1 MRFLGVGES
10 NDLAAMY
17 HGLARRGHEVKVFVQ
32 EEASRDV
39 HSGMLHFTLF
49 RTTPTHCLGNHL

>member
-17 HGLARRGHEVKVFVQ
+17 HGLASRGHEVRVYVEDPACAGDQ
-32 EEASRDV
+32 RR
-39 HSGMLHFTLF
+39 L
-49 RTTPTHCLGNHL
+49 